1 MRTKLRSLFAACV
14 TWLTPSPRAWHGAA
28 WAVMGVTAVIWLI
41 TGYIVFTSGE
51 AHVGT
56 WLVYLAV
63 TIAAPATGLLIRL
76 AINLMKARDRFY
88 SWTLPACLVVL
99 ALALGA
105 GGPGLTIGIAFTVA
119 LAASLLG
126 AGIAALTRSD
136 PPQGKAR
143 VQPFLYLFIGVFVLG
158 AGAGLLIWD
167 GKHRD
172 APPNAASGVKRPPLT
187 LPDPSLPGPFKV
199 RTMTYGSGSDKHRPE
214 FAAGA
219 AIKTKPVDGSA
230 FIENWK
236 GRAGW
241 ARTHFWGFDSKKL
254 PVQGRVWYPEGP
266 GPFPL
271 ALIVHG
277 NHGME
282 DYSDPGYGY
291 LGELMASRGIIFVS
305 VDENFLNSS
314 LSDLLGMPDA
324 GLTEE
329 NDARGWML
337 LEHVRVWTEWN
348 QAKGNPF
355 QGRVDTG
362 HIALLG
368 HSRGGEA
375 VAVAAAFN
383 RLPYYPDNA
392 RIKLGY
398 NYAIRGVAA
407 IAPVD
412 GQYKPAGIGTP
423 LENVNYFVLHGAADG
438 DVQSFHGSRVYQRVK
453 FTGKEYHFA
462 STLYIND
469 ANHGQFNTGW
479 GRFDN
484 GPDLGARLLNY
495 AQIMPGADQRRIA
508 KVYLSAYLET
518 ILHDQTGYLPLF
530 QDHRVAPGWLPDS
543 IYLHQFRD
551 STYQMVATYEED
563 IDVSTTTMPGGKC
576 SGERLCD
583 WKERMV
589 KLKWGDMDTRA
600 VFLGWNTKESGGP
613 GSYTITL
620 PETGMALEA
629 KGALIFSMADA
640 KNDPSPFDPDK
651 KDDKDKKDKDKDKKK
666 DDTSEEKKKEEPID
680 LTIEVTDASGQT
692 ARLPLSSA
700 GRLQRQIPTHVMKFD
715 WMAGTARFE
724 PLFQSFEFA
733 LSSFV
738 DANPKLKPETLRSVR
753 FLFDR
758 TEKGMVI
765 LDDVG
770 FRGGPH

>member
-1 MRTKLRSLFAACV
+1 MRWMRAKLRSLFSSCV
-14 TWLTPSPRAWHGAA
+14 AWLTPSPRGWRGAA
-28 WAVMGVTAVIWLI
+28 WGVLVVTAILWLI
-41 TGYIVFTSGE
+41 TGYFLFTSGE
-51 AHVGT
+51 VQLGT
-56 WLVYLAV
+56 WLIYLAV
-63 TIAAPATGLLIRL
+63 TIAAPLLGLLIRL
-76 AINLMKARDRFY
+76 AINLLKARDRFF
-88 SWTLPACLVVL
+88 SWTSAACLVVL
-99 ALALGA
+99 LLVFLGNA
-105 GGPGLTIGIAFTVA
+105 SMGTTIGIVFLVM
-119 LAASLLG
+119 LAASLGG
-126 AGIAALTRSD
+126 AAIAALRSGD
-136 PPQGKAR
+136 RSWRAYIDLTLGIA
-143 VQPFLYLFIGVFVLG
+143 VFLGGTVFLV
-158 AGAGLLIWD
+158 WN

-172 APPNAASGVKRPPLT
+172 APPNAAATGVKPPQLT
-187 LPDPSLPGPFKV
+187 LPDPSQPGPYKV
-199 RTMTYGSGSDKHRPE
+199 RTMTYGSGTDKHRPE
-214 FAAGA
+214 FAGGA
-219 AIKTKPVDGSA
+219 AIKTKAVDGSA

-236 GRAGW
+236 DRAGW
-241 ARTHFWGFDSKKL
+241 ARTRFWGFDSKKL

-282 DYSDPGYGY
+282 DYSDPGYAY

-314 LSDLLGMPDA
+314 ISDLLGVPDI
-324 GLTEE
+324 GLKEE

-348 QAKGNPF
+348 QTAGNPF
-355 QGRVDTG
+355 QGRVDTS

-423 LENVNYFVLHGAADG
+423 LANVSYFVLHGSADG
-438 DVQSFHGSRVYQRVK
+438 DVQSFHGSRVYHRVK
-453 FTGKEYHFA
+453 FTDSDYHFA

-469 ANHGQFNTGW
+469 ANHGQFNSVW
-479 GRFDN
+479 GRRDN
-484 GPDLGARLLNY
+484 GLDLAARLMND

-518 ILHDQTGYLPLF
+518 ILHEQTGYLPLF
-530 QDHRVAPGWLPDS
+530 QDHRVAPGWLPDG

-551 STYQMVATYEED
+551 STFKMVATYEED
-563 IDVSTTTMPGGKC
+563 IDVTTTTMPGGKC
-576 SGERLCD
+576 SGEKLCD
-583 WKERMV
+583 WKEHEV

-620 PETGMALEA
+620 PEKGLSLDA
-629 KGALIFSMADA
+629 KSTLVFSLADA
-640 KNDPSPFDPDK
+640 KEDPSPFDLDK
-651 KDDKDKKDKDKDKKK
+651 KDDKKDKDKKK
-666 DDTSEEKKKEEPID
+666 DDKADEKKKDEPID
-680 LTIEVTDASGQT
+680 LTIEVTDAAGEK
-692 ARLPLSSA
+692 ARLPLSA
-700 GRLQRQIPTHVMKFD
+700 VGRLQRQIATHVMKFD
-715 WMAGTARFE
+715 WLGETARFE

-733 LSSFV
+733 LPSFAA
-738 DANPKLKPETLRSVR
+738 ANPKLKPETLRSVR
-753 FLFDR
+753 FVFDR
-758 TEKGMVI
+758 TEKGVVI

-770 FRGGPH
+770 FRSAGLIPK

>member
-1 MRTKLRSLFAACV
+1 MRAKLRSLFTSCV
-14 TWLTPSPRAWHGAA
+14 AWLTPSPRAWRGAA
-28 WAVMGVTAVIWLI
+28 WALLTVTVILWLI
-41 TGYIVFTSGE
+41 TGYYLFTSGE
-51 AHVGT
+51 VQLGT

-63 TIAAPATGLLIRL
+63 TVAAPLAGLLIRL
-76 AINLMKARDRFY
+76 AINLLKARDRFY
-88 SWTLPACLVVL
+88 SWTSAACLVVL
-99 ALALGA
+99 ILVFGNGD
-105 GGPGLTIGIAFTVA
+105 GGTGPTIGAAIAVA
-119 LAASLLG
+119 VAASLIG
-126 AGIAALTRSD
+126 AAIAALRSGD
-136 PPQGKAR
+136 SRRA
-143 VQPFLYLFIGVFVLG
+143 QPYIYLIIGAATLLTG
-158 AGAGLLIWD
+158 AILLVWN

-172 APPNAASGVKRPPLT
+172 APPNASAGWKPAPLK
-187 LPDPSLPGPFKV
+187 LPDPALPGPYKV
-199 RTMTYGSGSDKHRPE
+199 RTLTYGSGADKHRPE

-236 GRAGW
+236 DRAGW
-241 ARTHFWGFDSKKL
+241 ARTRFWGFDSKKL
-254 PVQGRVWYPEGP
+254 PVQGRVWYPEGS

-277 NHGME
+277 NHSME
-282 DYSDPGYGY
+282 DYSDPGYAY

-314 LSDLLGMPDA
+314 ISDLLGAPDI
-324 GLTEE
+324 GLKEE

-337 LEHVRVWTEWN
+337 LEHVRVWTAWN
-348 QAKGNPF
+348 QTPGNPF
-355 QGRVDTG
+355 QGRVDTR

-423 LENVNYFVLHGAADG
+423 LENVDYFVLHGSADG
-438 DVQSFHGSRVYQRVK
+438 DVQSFHGSRVYHRVT
-453 FTGKEYHFA
+453 FTDKEYHFA
-462 STLYIND
+462 ATLYIND

-479 GRFDN
+479 GRLDN
-484 GPDLGARLLNY
+484 GPGIGSRLMNY
-495 AQIMPGADQRRIA
+495 AQIMPGPDQRRIA

-530 QDHRVAPGWLPDS
+530 QDHRVAPGWLPDG

-563 IDVSTTTMPGGKC
+563 IDVTTTTMPGGKC

-613 GSYTITL
+613 ASYTITL
-620 PETGMALEA
+620 PE
-629 KGALIFSMADA
+629 KGLSLNDKSALIFSMADA
-640 KNDPSPFDPDK
+640 KEDPSPFDPDK
-651 KDDKDKKDKDKDKKK
+651 KDDKKDKDKKK
-666 DDTSEEKKKEEPID
+666 DHKAEEKKNNEPVD
-680 LTIEVTDASGQT
+680 LTIEATDAAGEK
-692 ARLPLSSA
+692 ARLPLSTA
-700 GRLQRQIPTHVMKFD
+700 GRLQRQIATHVMKFD
-715 WMAGTARFE
+715 WLAQTARFE
-724 PLFQSFEFA
+724 PLFQSFDFPLAAFA
-733 LSSFV
+733 A
-738 DANPKLKPETLRSVR
+738 ANPKLKPETLRSVR
-753 FLFDR
+753 FVFDR
-758 TEKGMVI
+758 TDKGVVI

-770 FRGGPH
+770 FRGAGAIPQ

>member
-1 MRTKLRSLFAACV
+1 MRAIFRSCV
-14 TWLTPSPRAWHGAA
+14 AWLTPSPRAWRGAA
-28 WAVMGVTAVIWLI
+28 WALLAVTAILWLI
-41 TGYIVFTSGE
+41 TGYYVFFTDGDV
-51 AHVGT
+51 HLGT

-63 TIAAPATGLLIRL
+63 TIAAPLAGLLIRL
-76 AINLMKARDRFY
+76 AINLLKARDRFF
-88 SWTLPACLVVL
+88 SWTSAACLVVL
-99 ALALGA
+99 ILIVGRS
-105 GGPGLTIGIAFTVA
+105 GPTIGAAVIVA
-119 LAASLLG
+119 LAASMIG
-126 AGIAALTRSD
+126 AAIAALRSPD
-136 PPQGKAR
+136 ATR
-143 VQPFLYLFIGVFVLG
+143 VQPYLYLTIGAATLI
-158 AGAGLLIWD
+158 AGAILLVWG

-172 APPNAASGVKRPPLT
+172 APPNASAGWKPAPLT
-187 LPDPSLPGPFKV
+187 LPDPSQPGPFKV
-199 RTMTYGSGSDKHRPE
+199 RTLTYGSGIDKHRPE

-219 AIKTKPVDGSA
+219 VIKTAPVDGSA

-236 GRAGW
+236 DRAGW
-241 ARTHFWGFDSKKL
+241 ARTRFWGFDSKKL
-254 PVQGRVWYPEGP
+254 PVQGRVWYPDGP

-277 NHGME
+277 NHSME
-282 DYSDPGYGY
+282 DYSDPGYAY

-314 LSDLLGMPDA
+314 LSDLLGIPDA
-324 GLTEE
+324 GLKEE

-337 LEHVRVWTEWN
+337 LEHVRVWTAWN
-348 QAKGNPF
+348 QTPGNPF
-355 QGRVDTG
+355 HGRVDTS
-362 HIALLG
+362 HVALLG

-383 RLPYYPDNA
+383 RLPFYPDNA

-423 LENVNYFVLHGAADG
+423 LENLSYFVLHGAADG
-438 DVQSFHGSRVYQRVK
+438 DVQSFHGSRVYHRVK
-453 FTGKEYHFA
+453 FTDKDFHFA

-484 GPDLGARLLNY
+484 GKEIGARFLNY

-530 QDHRVAPGWLPDS
+530 QDHRVAPGWLPDG

-551 STYQMVATYEED
+551 STYQVVADYEED
-563 IDVSTTTMPGGKC
+563 IDVTTTTMPGGKC

-583 WKERMV
+583 WKEREV

-600 VFLGWNTKESGGP
+600 VFLGWNTKESGGA
-613 GSYTITL
+613 GSYTIAL
-620 PETGMALEA
+620 PE
-629 KGALIFSMADA
+629 KGLTLNDKSALIFSMADA
-640 KNDPSPFDPDK
+640 KEDPSPFDPDK
-651 KDDKDKKDKDKDKKK
+651 KDDKKDKDKKK
-666 DDTSEEKKKEEPID
+666 DDKAEEKKKDEPVD
-680 LTIEVTDASGQT
+680 LTIEVTDAAGEK
-692 ARLPLSSA
+692 ARLPLSTV

-715 WMAGTARFE
+715 WLGGTARFE
-724 PLFQSFEFA
+724 PLFQSFDFA
-733 LSSFV
+733 LSAFAA
-738 DANPKLKPETLRSVR
+738 ANPKFKPETLRAVR
-753 FLFDR
+753 FVFDR
-758 TEKGMVI
+758 TEKGVVI

-770 FRGGPH
+770 FRSR